1 MPLPPRPALLD
12 ETLRIVARRYRE
24 PDTPEA
30 ALEASPAATR
40 RHCTSTLA
48 VAIDQARRA
57 LARSD
62 SPPATV

>member
-12 ETLRIVARRYRE
+12 ETLRIVARRYRV

-30 ALEASPAATR
+30 ALDAAPAAPR

-48 VAIDQARRA
+48 VAIDQARR
-57 LARSD
+57 
-62 SPPATV
+62 V